1 MPNQGDPTR
10 YGAVAQTFHWVI
22 AALIVTQFVLANL
35 ADELPVSARKLELL
49 ARHKSFGMTVLML
62 AVLRLLWRLKSP
74 PPALP
79 TGMKPIE
86 LLVMRVAHAAL
97 YLLLFAMPLTG
108 WLMSSAKNYSVSW
121 FGLFTWPNLIGK
133 SQSAFKLL
141 QTTHHALSDVLF
153 AIAALHVL
161 AALKHHFW
169 DKDDVLLRM
178 LPFAKLAR
186 RS

>member
-1 MPNQGDPTR
+1 MPNQEIPTR

-22 AALIVTQFVLANL
+22 VALIVTQFVLANL
-35 ADELPVSARKLELL
+35 ADDLPVGARKLELL

-79 TGMKPIE
+79 SAMQPIE
-86 LLVMRVAHAAL
+86 RLVTRVTHMAF
-97 YLLLFAMPLTG
+97 YVLLFAMPLTG

-141 QTTHHALSDVLF
+141 QTAHHALSDVLF
-153 AIAALHVL
+153 VIAVLHIL

-178 LPFAKLAR
+178 LPFAKSAR
-186 RS
+186 RP